1 MVNMTDLMAM
11 QHEEETMRG
20 KLDRSAYV
28 TVKELADKAGVAPT
42 TVYFW
47 ISEGLIQA
55 ERMGLK
61 PKSHIKIRIEEANR
75 VLTELSYP
83 PFSK

>member
-1 MVNMTDLMAM
+1 MMDLTVM
-11 QHEEETMRG
+11 QHEEEAMRG
-20 KLDRSAYV
+20 KPDRSAYV

-47 ISEGLIQA
+47 IAEGLIQV

-61 PKSHIKIRIEEANR
+61 PKSHIKIRKEEANR

-83 PFSK
+83 PFDE